1 MKLRLAVSDSKQINN
16 TYEANLSPST
26 GGVRE
31 GFFKNTTMANLGKK
45 ILSAFVEVTDDKKQV
60 TEKPPSV
67 AGGLPQAK
75 PEVTPISTKATAAGS
90 YASPVI
96 SKFKDYFEKLFSEA
110 NIPGPDYYEF
120 SKMIEVMQAIPDEHV
135 RYITAYAGL
144 NVQGLDKEKLLSTAA
159 QYLQLLDTDAA
170 NFHNSV
176 DAALQEKVHEKQRT
190 MEEKQKRI
198 QELTQEIST
207 LQNEL
212 VTLQSEIKENEEK
225 IEANTGGYKNESEA
239 MKYRITSDIEKI
251 KKYIQ

>member
-1 MKLRLAVSDSKQINN
+1 
-16 TYEANLSPST
+16 
-26 GGVRE
+26 
-31 GFFKNTTMANLGKK
+31 MANLGKK
-45 ILSAFVEVTDDKKQV
+45 ILSAFVEVTDDDKKKV
-60 TEKPPSV
+60 TEKT
-67 AGGLPQAK
+67 
-75 PEVTPISTKATAAGS
+75 PEVTPGPTKATAVSS
-90 YASPVI
+90 YASPVS

-120 SKMIEVMQAIPDEHV
+120 SKMIEVMQGIPDEHV
-135 RYITAYAGL
+135 RYITAFAGL
-144 NVQGLDKEKLLSTAA
+144 NVQGLDKQKLLSTAA
-159 QYLQLLDTDAA
+159 QYLQILDTDAA

-198 QELTQEIST
+198 QELTQEISS

-239 MKYRITSDIEKI
+239 MKYRIASDIEKI
-251 KKYIQ
+251 KRYIQ